1 MEYIAIMMLVFLVL
15 LVLRVPVAHS
25 IGFASFALLFY
36 LSKNPTT
43 AVNTMFS
50 SVNSY
55 SLLAVPLF
63 MLLGSLMNHG
73 GITDRLEEF
82 CHAAIGH
89 VRGGLGYINVLDSML
104 FAGLS
109 GSATADVAGL
119 GAIMIPTMK
128 KSGYDDGYTVAITCC
143 TACLGVIIPP
153 STLMVV
159 YSAAAGLSVGA
170 LFAAG
175 VIPGLVIGIA
185 QMIYTYFRA
194 KKYNYPVSPASSFK
208 QFIHASIKAVPVLVI
223 PLIIMGGTTTGLFT
237 ATESAAV
244 ACVFALFLCFFVL
257 RSFNLKDLP
266 MLLAKTAEDV
276 SLSMLAVG
284 TGGIMGWLIAYLGAS
299 DAIVAAILGVSS
311 SPIWIFACLTVFLLV
326 IGTFMSP
333 MTAILVF
340 MPIFQGLSAAA
351 GINAVHMAIVVI
363 LLLSLGM
370 VTPPYG
376 SCLLLASRIAN
387 VKLGVGCK
395 AVLPIIAVTVMAIW
409 VGILFPD
416 LFLLLPKLLMPTSF
430 S

>member
-1 MEYIAIMMLVFLVL
+1 MEYIAIMMVIFLVL
-15 LVLRVPVAHS
+15 LVLRVPIAHS
-25 IGFASFALLFY
+25 IGISAFAILFM
-36 LSKNPTT
+36 LDMNPIT
-43 AVNTMFS
+43 AINTMFS

-63 MLLGSLMNHG
+63 MLLGSLMNAG

-109 GSATADVAGL
+109 GSAVADVAGL
-119 GAIMIPTMK
+119 GAIMIPTMQ

-143 TACLGVIIPP
+143 TATLGVIIPP

-159 YSAAAGLSVGA
+159 YAASAGLSVGA

-175 VIPGLVIGIA
+175 VVPGLCIGIA
-185 QMIYTYFRA
+185 QMLYTYFRA
-194 KKYNYPVSPASSFK
+194 KKYNYPISPASNFK
-208 QFIHASIKAVPVLVI
+208 QLVRATIKAIPVLLI
-223 PLIIMGGTTTGLFT
+223 PGIIMGGTTTGFFT

-244 ACVFALFLCFFVL
+244 ACVAALVLIFLIYREFSV
-257 RSFNLKDLP
+257 KDLP
-266 MLLAKTAEDV
+266 KLLSRTAEDV
-276 SLSMLAVG
+276 SLNMFAVAG
-284 TGGIMGWLIAYLGAS
+284 AGIMGWLIAYLGAS
-299 DAIVAAILGVSS
+299 NAIVAGILSVSS
-311 SPIWIFACLTVFLLV
+311 NHLWIFACLTVFLLI

-340 MPIFQGLSAAA
+340 MPIFTGLTSAA
-351 GINAVHMAIVVI
+351 GIHPVHMAIIVI

-376 SCLLLASRIAN
+376 SCLLLATRIAN
-387 VKLGVGCK
+387 VKLNVATK
-395 AVLPIIAVTVMAIW
+395 AVLPIIGVTILAIW
-409 VGILFPD
+409 LGIIFPD
-416 LFLLLPKLLMPTSF
+416 LFLLLPKLMMPTTF
-430 S
+430 A